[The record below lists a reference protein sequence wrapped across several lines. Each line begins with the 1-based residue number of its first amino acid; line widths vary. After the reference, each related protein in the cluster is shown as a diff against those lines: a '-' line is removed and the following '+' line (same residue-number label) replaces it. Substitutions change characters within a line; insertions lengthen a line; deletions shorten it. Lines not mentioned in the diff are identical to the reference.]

1 MRFHCRSAFSLT
13 QLFFIFLVT
22 APFASSI
29 QAAPPALP
37 SGISSGDNK
46 APAIPTGL
54 TSTPALP
61 AGLTIEKPSNDSFS
75 TLEDEETPLSIT
87 GFWEARGGLRTQS
100 DPHERG
106 TSIGETRLQ
115 LEMQKEF
122 ESFTAN
128 LTTDFLYDT
137 VDRQRH
143 VDIEQGKGWL
153 DLREANIE
161 FSPADFMDV
170 KLGRQILTW
179 GTGDLLFINDMFS
192 KDWNSFFIGR
202 DEEYLKAP
210 SDAIKTS
217 FFTSMVNIDVV
228 INPHFDADRYIDG
241 RRISFFNPMSGAIS
255 GQDTVVKTDQ
265 PHSSEVAIRLY
276 QTVGVYELALYGY
289 DGFWKSPGGFNMTTG
304 LATFPEL
311 RVYGASVRGPLSKGI
326 GNIEVGYY
334 DSKEDSSG
342 DNPFINNSEFRFLAG
357 YEQELVKNLTI
368 GAQYYLEWLMDYD
381 EYHDTLP
388 LGSRHRDQYRHL
400 LTTRLTWLTLNQ
412 NLRWSLFAYYS
423 PSDGDA
429 YLRPKVN
436 YKIDDHWTAEAGGN
450 FFLGERTHTFF
461 GQFRHNN
468 NLFAA
473 IRYGF

>member
-1 MRFHCRSAFSLT
+1 MLRKSAFLTALVVT
-13 QLFFIFLVT
+13 QL
-22 APFASSI
+22 A

-37 SGISSGDNK
+37 SGISTG
-46 APAIPTGL
+46 APAMPAGL
-54 TSTPALP
+54 GSKPALP
-61 AGLTIEKPSNDSFS
+61 SGLTTKDSDSSTFS
-75 TLEDEETPLSIT
+75 DSYDDETALSIS

-100 DPHERG
+100 DSNERG

-122 ESFTAN
+122 ELFTAN
-128 LTTDFLYDT
+128 LTTDLIYDT

-143 VDIEQGKGWL
+143 IDLEQGKGWI

-161 FSPADFMDV
+161 FSPADFIDI

-217 FFTSMVNIDVV
+217 FFSSVANIDVV
-228 INPHFDADRYIDG
+228 INPHFDADRYING
-241 RRISFFNPMSGAIS
+241 ERLSYYNPMSGAIS
-255 GQDTVVKTDQ
+255 GQNAVIKTDQ
-265 PHSSEVAIRLY
+265 PHGSEVAVRIY
-276 QTVGVYELALYGY
+276 QTLGTYEVALYGY
-289 DGFWKSPGGFNMTTG
+289 DGFWKSPAGLDMTTG
-304 LATFPEL
+304 LATFPKL
-311 RVYGASVRGPLSKGI
+311 TVYGASLRGPLSKGI
-326 GNIEVGYY
+326 GNIEIGYY
-334 DSKEDSSG
+334 DSKDDSSG
-342 DNPFINNSEFRFLAG
+342 KDPFINNSEFRFLAG
-357 YEQELVKNLTI
+357 YEQELVKDLTI
-368 GAQYYLEWLMDYD
+368 AVQYYLEWLMDYD
-381 EYHDTLP
+381 NYRDTLP
-388 LGSRHRDQYRHL
+388 TGSPQRDQYRHL
-400 LTTRLTWLTLNQ
+400 LTTRLTLLTLNQ

-436 YKIDDHWTAEAGGN
+436 YKIDDNWSAEVGGN
-450 FFLGERTHTFF
+450 FFLGEQTHTFF

-473 IRYGF
+473 VRYGF